1 MQIDQNPFPVHMLE
15 LNNPKVLVRPSQAES
30 TKGKNV
36 VIGDERPE
44 KKLTLQ
50 TSQGAKIL
58 GGQDK
63 KKKADNKSTG
73 LTGHSGG
80 LTGSTGLTGAPN
92 KSGNSSKIK
101 ARPSFKELLAK
112 YEKEGSAQRQKGP
125 PSKVKDTG
133 SSSRHQEQSSQ
144 SNYTSSSGPIAPWY
158 CWYPYFYTPMDYNRM
173 HMQSYYI

>member
-1 MQIDQNPFPVHMLE
+1 MLE
-15 LNNPKVLVRPSQAES
+15 LNNPKVVIRPSQDES

-44 KKLTLQ
+44 KKLTQ
-50 TSQGAKIL
+50 KTPQGAKTL

-80 LTGSTGLTGAPN
+80 LTGLTGQRTGLTGTPS
-92 KSGNSSKIK
+92 KSGNSPRSKT
-101 ARPSFKELLAK
+101 RPSFRELLAK
-112 YEKEGSAQRQKGP
+112 YEEGIAQRQKGR
-125 PSKVKDTG
+125 PSEVKNTG
-133 SSSRHQEQSSQ
+133 SSSKHQEQSSRD
-144 SNYTSSSGPIAPWY
+144 NYTSSSGPIAPWY
-158 CWYPYFYTPMDYNRM
+158 CWYPYFYTHMDYSRM

>member
-1 MQIDQNPFPVHMLE
+1 MLRRQIQSAINEGQLVIPNMHVDHNPFPVLMLE

-44 KKLTLQ
+44 KKLTQ
-50 TSQGAKIL
+50 EIPQGEKTL
-58 GGQDK
+58 GGQD

-80 LTGSTGLTGAPN
+80 LTGHGTGLTGAPS

-101 ARPSFKELLAK
+101 TRPRFKELLAK

-144 SNYTSSSGPIAPWY
+144 GNYTSSSGPIAP
-158 CWYPYFYTPMDYNRM
+158 
-173 HMQSYYI
+173 

>member
-1 MQIDQNPFPVHMLE
+1 MQVDQNPFLVHMLE
-15 LNNPKVLVRPSQAES
+15 FNNPKVLVRLSQVKS

-44 KKLTLQ
+44 KKLILKTPE
-50 TSQGAKIL
+50 GAKTL

-73 LTGHSGG
+73 LTGHG
-80 LTGSTGLTGAPN
+80 TGLIGAPS

-101 ARPSFKELLAK
+101 TRPSIKGLLAK
-112 YEKEGSAQRQKGP
+112 YEKEGSAQRHKGP
-125 PSKVKDTG
+125 PSEVKDTG

-144 SNYTSSSGPIAPWY
+144 DNYTSSSGPIAP
-158 CWYPYFYTPMDYNRM
+158 
-173 HMQSYYI
+173 